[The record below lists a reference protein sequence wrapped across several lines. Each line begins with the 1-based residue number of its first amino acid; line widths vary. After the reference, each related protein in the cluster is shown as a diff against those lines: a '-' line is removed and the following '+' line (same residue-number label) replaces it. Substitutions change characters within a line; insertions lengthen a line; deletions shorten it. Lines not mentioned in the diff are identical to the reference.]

1 MRQSI
6 ADLNRLSRE
15 DFVRVVGPVFEHSP
29 WIATEAA
36 GRRPFPSVDELHR
49 AMCAVVRAAPP
60 EKQLA
65 LVRAHPDLAG
75 RAKLT
80 APSAREQAGAGLLK
94 LAPGSGPPPTAE
106 RGLPGEIRISIRH
119 LRPPE
124 PEGSHCRGAGAAPGP
139 FPGRGT
145 SDRPGGNFQN
155 RRPPPARSGPRLI
168 YARHLDHACS

>member
-80 APSAREQAGAGLLK
+80 APSAREQAGAGLLE
-94 LAPGSGPPPTAE
+94 LAPEEAALLQQRNAAYREKFGFPFVICARLNRKEAIVAALARRLGHSPEEELQTALE
-106 RGLPGEIRISIRH
+106 EIFKIAGLR
-119 LRPPE
+119 LRDL
-124 PEGSHCRGAGAAPGP
+124 AP
-139 FPGRGT
+139 
-145 SDRPGGNFQN
+145 
-155 RRPPPARSGPRLI
+155 A
-168 YARHLDHACS
+168 